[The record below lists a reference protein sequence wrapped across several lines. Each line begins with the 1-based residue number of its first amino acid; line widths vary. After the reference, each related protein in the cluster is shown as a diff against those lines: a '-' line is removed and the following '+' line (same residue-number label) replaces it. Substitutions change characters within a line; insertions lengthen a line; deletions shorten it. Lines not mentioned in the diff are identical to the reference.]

1 MLRAE
6 HPNPQFMRGDWKNL
20 NGTWEFDFDFGR
32 SAIERKFYEKE
43 LPKRI
48 EVPFCPESKLSGIE
62 YKDFMPAVVYRR
74 AFTVPEDWEG
84 GRVFLH
90 FGAVDYYAEV
100 FINSVSV
107 GSHTGGYTP
116 FRFDI
121 TDYLKDG
128 ENILALYAQDD
139 AREMTQPRGKQSTK
153 YYSSG
158 CDYTRTTGIWQTVYL
173 EHTPGEYIENF
184 KFYPDPA
191 KGILRYLIK
200 TNAPGEVTIKTSF
213 EGKDTGSVTEKT
225 GGTLRGE
232 IKLSQTHLWEVGK
245 GGIYDAE
252 ITFGFDKVKTYFGLS
267 DPHMEG
273 MKFMLN
279 GKSVFQRL
287 VLDQGFYP
295 DGIYT
300 APTEEDLIK
309 DIKLSMDAGFNG
321 ARLHEKVFEPRFLY
335 HADRLGYM
343 VWGEYPNWGFD
354 ITRFDI
360 EPFMA
365 NWRDAMERDFN
376 HPSIVGWCPFNETW
390 GTDNNKKA
398 LTAVYSIYKMT
409 KDIDPSRPV
418 IDTSGV
424 IHAYGSDIYDVHDY
438 EQDPEKFKSHYKEL
452 PEGKIV
458 GFPYADGYKGG
469 PVFISEY
476 GGIGLKSESGWS
488 YGEAPKDMEALIERY
503 DALTTFMLDN
513 PYIFAFCYTQ
523 LYDIEQEVNGLYTY
537 DRVPKMDISRIK
549 AINEKTAAIE
559 KNI

>member
-1 MLRAE
+1 MLRKE
-6 HPNPQFMRGDWKNL
+6 HPNPQFLREEWENL

-32 SAIERKFYEKE
+32 SAIERKFYETE
-43 LPKRI
+43 LSKKI

-62 YKDFMPAVVYRR
+62 YKDFMPAVIYRR
-74 AFTVPEDWEG
+74 AFRVPEDWKG

-90 FGAVDYYAEV
+90 FGAVDYFSNV

-107 GSHTGGYTP
+107 GTHTGGYTP
-116 FRFDI
+116 FRFDV

-128 ENILALYAQDD
+128 ENILALYAEDD
-139 AREMTQPRGKQSTK
+139 ARPMTQPRGKQATK
-153 YYSSG
+153 FYSSG

-173 EHTPGEYIENF
+173 EHTPEDYIENF
-184 KFYPDPA
+184 KFYPDPE

-200 TNAPGEVTIKTSF
+200 TTAPGEIKINTSF
-213 EGKDTGSVTEKT
+213 EGKDTGSVTERT

-232 IKLSQTHLWEVGK
+232 IKLSETHLWEIGK

-252 ITFGFDKVKTYFGLS
+252 IIFGDDKVKTYFGLS

-273 MKFMLN
+273 KKFILN

-354 ITRFDI
+354 LNRFDI
-360 EPFMA
+360 EPFMI
-365 NWRDAMERDFN
+365 NWREAMERDFN
-376 HPSIVGWCPFNETW
+376 HPSLVGWCPFNETW
-390 GTDNNKKA
+390 GTDHNQKA
-398 LTAVYSIYKMT
+398 IASVSAVYKMT
-409 KDIDPSRPV
+409 KDLDPSRPV
-418 IDTSGV
+418 IDTSGL
-424 IHAYGSDIYDVHDY
+424 IHTSESDIFDIHDY
-438 EQDPEKFKSHYKEL
+438 EQNVEKFASHYEKL
-452 PEGKIV
+452 SEGIV
-458 GFPYADGYKGG
+458 KDVNYADGYKGG
-469 PVFISEY
+469 PMFVSEY
-476 GGIGLKSESGWS
+476 GGIGLKSDSGWS
-488 YGEAPKDMEALIERY
+488 YGEAPEDAPALIRRY
-503 DALTTFMLDN
+503 DGLTTCLLDN
-513 PYIFAFCYTQ
+513 PDIFAFCYTQ
-523 LYDIEQEVNGLYTY
+523 LYDIEQEINGLYTY
-537 DRVPKMDISRIK
+537 DHVPKMDISKIR

-559 KNI
+559 K